1 MTDSELLQAIE
12 KIMDKRMQPMEK
24 SIAGL
29 QADVGSL
36 KADVGS
42 LKTDV
47 GSLKTDVGSLKADVG
62 ELKTDMQVVKQ
73 RVTSLELT
81 LENETNHNI
90 QLLAENHM
98 NLIDKLNQAIRVSD
112 KTLLYEVQVSSLKSK
127 VEHLEKEV
135 ADIKN
140 KIA

>member
-29 QADVGSL
+29 QA
-36 KADVGS
+36 
-42 LKTDV
+42 DV